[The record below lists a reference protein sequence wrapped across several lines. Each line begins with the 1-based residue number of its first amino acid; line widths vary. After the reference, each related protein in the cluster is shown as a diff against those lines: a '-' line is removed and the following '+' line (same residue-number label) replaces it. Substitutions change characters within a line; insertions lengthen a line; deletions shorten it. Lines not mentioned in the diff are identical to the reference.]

1 MSAKYLYPWLGL
13 CLLLLLGCSG
23 NRKKKSVDENL
34 TYTEMEV
41 KYAKGFTVK
50 DYGDYKLVDVQD
62 PLGENSSIY
71 HYAFVKRGT
80 SPQGIPT
87 EYEQVEV
94 PIRSA
99 VCMTTLQL
107 SNFAKLEAEDRV
119 VGITST
125 RFLFNEAVNRQL
137 KEGKT
142 HKIGIEGDFDNE
154 LVIAINPDVILVS
167 PFKKGGYE
175 SIKNLGIPLISFLGY
190 KEVTPLGQAEWIKFT
205 GALLGLEEEAKAS
218 FAKIEQRYLS
228 LKDLV
233 KDEKG
238 KPTVLSGELHSGNWY
253 VVGGKSYLATLFKD
267 AGGKYFMD
275 NDSESGGFYTDFE
288 TVYSQGAKA
297 DYWRILNSFDGEYS
311 YDILRKS
318 DERYIDFDAYKNK
331 KVIYCNLREVSF
343 YEKTPVEPE
352 VVLADLIKIFYPH
365 LLPDHEPVYY
375 YLLK

>member
-1 MSAKYLYPWLGL
+1 M
-13 CLLLLLGCSG
+13 
-23 NRKKKSVDENL
+23 
-34 TYTEMEV
+34 
-41 KYAKGFTVK
+41 
-50 DYGDYKLVDVQD
+50 
-62 PLGENSSIY
+62 
-71 HYAFVKRGT
+71 
-80 SPQGIPT
+80 
-87 EYEQVEV
+87 
-94 PIRSA
+94 
-99 VCMTTLQL
+99 
-107 SNFAKLEAEDRV
+107 
-119 VGITST
+119 
-125 RFLFNEAVNRQL
+125 
-137 KEGKT
+137 
-142 HKIGIEGDFDNE
+142 
-154 LVIAINPDVILVS
+154 
-167 PFKKGGYE
+167 
-175 SIKNLGIPLISFLGY
+175 
-190 KEVTPLGQAEWIKFT
+190 
-205 GALLGLEEEAKAS
+205 EEEAKAS

-233 KDEKG
+233 QNEKV

-253 VVGGKSYLATLFKD
+253 VVGGKSYLAMLFKD